1 MDDEIILLETKTDQD
16 DIGNTIITETIEHPV
31 ICKVQSVD
39 RQEFFKAGQVG
50 MNPKYRFDTDKVNY
64 NGEELVKY
72 KDKVYATPFPC
83 RGPVSAMESIVPM
96 SVQIPIRSSF
106 MPKRKQW

>member
-50 MNPKYRFDTDKVNY
+50 IDRK
-64 NGEELVKY
+64 
-72 KDKVYATPFPC
+72 
-83 RGPVSAMESIVPM
+83 
-96 SVQIPIRSSF
+96 SVV
-106 MPKRKQW
+106 

>member
-1 MDDEIILLETKTDQD
+1 MDDEIILIETKTDQD

-31 ICKVQSVD
+31 MCKVWSVD

-64 NGEELVKY
+64 HGEELVKY
-72 KDKVYATPFPC
+72 KDKVYGIYRTYEAGTDTIELYAEEKA
-83 RGPVSAMESIVPM
+83 GVTYVE
-96 SVQIPIRSSF
+96 QDD
-106 MPKRKQW
+106 

>member
-1 MDDEIILLETKTDQD
+1 MDDEIRLLETKTDQD

-31 ICKVQSVD
+31 MCKVRSVD

-64 NGEELVKY
+64 HGEELVKY
-72 KDKVYATPFPC
+72 KDKVYGIYRTYEAGTD
-83 RGPVSAMESIVPM
+83 SIELYAEEKAGVTY
-96 SVQIPIRSSF
+96 VEQDD
-106 MPKRKQW
+106 

>member
-1 MDDEIILLETKTDQD
+1 MDDEIILIAVKTETD
-16 DIGNTIITETIEHPV
+16 DIGNSVVTEKTERSV

-64 NGEELVKY
+64 NSEELVKY
-72 KDKVYATPFPC
+72 KDKVYGIYRTYERTDSDTIELYAEEKAGVTY
-83 RGPVSAMESIVPM
+83 VE
-96 SVQIPIRSSF
+96 QDD
-106 MPKRKQW
+106 

>member
-1 MDDEIILLETKTDQD
+1 MDDEIILIAVKTGSD
-16 DIGNTIITETIEHPV
+16 DIGNQVITEKTERSV

-64 NGEELVKY
+64 NSEELVKY
-72 KDKVYATPFPC
+72 KDKVYGIYRTYEAGTDTIELYAEEKA
-83 RGPVSAMESIVPM
+83 GVTYVE
-96 SVQIPIRSSF
+96 QDD
-106 MPKRKQW
+106 

>member
-1 MDDEIILLETKTDQD
+1 MDDEIILIETKTDQD

-31 ICKVQSVD
+31 ICKVQPVD

-64 NGEELVKY
+64 HGEELVKY
-72 KDKVYATPFPC
+72 KDKVYGIYRTYEAGTDTIELYAEEKA
-83 RGPVSAMESIVPM
+83 GVTYVE
-96 SVQIPIRSSF
+96 QDD
-106 MPKRKQW
+106 

>member
-1 MDDEIILLETKTDQD
+1 MDDEIIVLETKTDQD
-16 DIGNTIITETIEHPV
+16 DIGNTIITETIKHPV

-72 KDKVYATPFPC
+72 KDKVYGIYRTYERTDSDTIELYAEEKAGVTY
-83 RGPVSAMESIVPM
+83 VE
-96 SVQIPIRSSF
+96 QDD
-106 MPKRKQW
+106 